1 MIKDRIDAA
10 MNRTKADLVL
20 KNAQYVDVFNCRVLS
35 GDIAICE
42 DKIVGIG
49 NYEGKQEIDVSGKIV
64 LPGLIDG
71 HVHIESSQLSPE
83 EFAGVIVPHGTTTI
97 IADPHEITNVCGMR
111 GVEYI
116 KKAAENVPLDIKIQ
130 LPSCVPST
138 PFETS
143 GAILDGDDI
152 KENISKDYINGLGEF
167 MNYPGVINCDGEVIK
182 KLSAAQECGK
192 IIDGHAPTL
201 SGNSLNAYAAG
212 GITTDHEC
220 LTPDEIREK
229 VSKGMYCHLRH
240 SSVTDDL
247 VNNWSVVTSENLRRI
262 LICTD
267 DRHLTDLIHTGHI
280 DDALRVAV
288 KLGMNP
294 LYAVIAAT
302 LNNAECYS
310 LKKRGAI
317 APDYYAD
324 LAIVDNL
331 TDFNVCLVFKDG
343 ELVAKDGKPL
353 FDASKRYL
361 PADVLNTVKI
371 DKMSADDFVL
381 KLKGEKANVIKVLKN
396 SVVTEHTVRS
406 VKSENG
412 DVVVK
417 GTDLLKLAV
426 VERHHRTGNIG
437 LGLLEGYGFKGG
449 CLGIT
454 VSHDSHNLI
463 LLSDNNADMATA
475 ANKMAEIGG
484 GMVLVSGDYVEAV
497 PFDIGGLMS
506 SKSALELEKAC
517 RHIEAKAYS
526 MGINE
531 GLDAFLSLAFLSLAV
546 IPDLKLTD
554 FGLFDVN
561 KFKLIDI
568 NAD

>member
-1 MIKDRIDAA
+1 MLKDRIDAA
-10 MNRTKADLVL
+10 AGRIKAEIVL
-20 KNAQYVDVFNCRVLS
+20 KNASYVDVFNCKVS
-35 GDIAICE
+35 FGDIAIY
-42 DKIVGIG
+42 DGKIIGIG
-49 NYEGKQEIDVSGKIV
+49 KYDGDEEIDLTGKVV

-83 EFAGVIVPHGTTTI
+83 EYAGVIVPHGTTTI

-111 GVEYI
+111 GVDYI
-116 KKAAENVPLDIKIQ
+116 RHAAENVPLDIKIQ

-152 KENISKDYINGLGEF
+152 KENISRDFINGLGEF
-167 MNYPGVINCDGEVIK
+167 MNYPGVVNADKEVVK
-182 KLSAAQECGK
+182 KLSATEDCGK
-192 IIDGHAPTL
+192 IIDGHAPSL
-201 SGNSLNAYAAG
+201 SGQLLNAYVAG

-247 VNNWSVVTSENLRRI
+247 INNWSVVTSENLRRI

-267 DRHLTDLIHTGHI
+267 DRHLTDLIHKGHI
-280 DDALRVAV
+280 DDALRVAT

-324 LAIVDNL
+324 LAVVDNL
-331 TDFNVCLVFKDG
+331 TDFNVCMVFKDG
-343 ELVAKDGKPL
+343 KLVAKDGKPL
-353 FDASKRYL
+353 FDTSKRYL

-371 DKMSADDFVL
+371 DKMFPENFVL
-381 KLKGEKANVIKVLKN
+381 KLKGNKAHVIKVLKN
-396 SVVTEHTVRS
+396 SVVTGHTVRE
-406 VKSENG
+406 VKSKNG
-412 DVVVK
+412 DVDIK
-417 GTDLLKLAV
+417 GTDMLKLAV

-454 VSHDSHNLI
+454 VSHDSHNVI
-463 LLSDNNADMATA
+463 LLSDSNEDMATA
-475 ANKMAEIGG
+475 ANKLAEIGG
-484 GMVLVSGDYVEAV
+484 GMVLVKDGNVDCVS
-497 PFDIGGLMS
+497 FDIGGLMS
-506 SKSALELEKAC
+506 SKSAAELEKAC
-517 RHIEAKAYS
+517 LDIEKKAYS
-526 MGINE
+526 MGISE

-546 IPDLKLTD
+546 IPQLKLTD
-554 FGLFDVN
+554 FGLFDVD
-561 KFKLIDI
+561 KFELIDI
-568 NAD
+568 NA

>member
-1 MIKDRIDAA
+1 MLKDRISAA
-10 MNRTKADLVL
+10 AGREKAELVL
-20 KNAQYVDVFNCRVLS
+20 KNASYVDVFNCRLLQ
-35 GDIAICE
+35 GDIAVCE
-42 DKIVGIG
+42 GKIVGIG
-49 NYEGKQEIDVSGKIV
+49 EYDGKEEIDLSGKIV

-83 EFAGVIVPHGTTTI
+83 EFARVIVPHGTTTI
-97 IADPHEITNVCGMR
+97 IADPHEITNVCGMK

-116 KKAAENVPLDIKIQ
+116 RRAAENVPLDIKIQ

-152 KENISKDYINGLGEF
+152 AKNIPSDYINGLGEF
-167 MNYPGVINCDGEVIK
+167 MNYPGVVNCDGEVIK
-182 KLSAAQECGK
+182 KLTAAAECGK
-192 IIDGHAPTL
+192 IIDGHAPSL
-201 SGNSLNAYAAG
+201 SGNALNAYVAG

-220 LTPDEIREK
+220 VTPEEMREK
-229 VSKGMYCHLRH
+229 ISKGMYCHLRH

-247 VNNWSVVTSENLRRI
+247 INNWSVVTPENMRRV

-267 DRHLTDLIHTGHI
+267 DRHLTDLIHKGHI

-294 LYAVIAAT
+294 FYAICAAT
-302 LNNAECYS
+302 INNAECYS

-324 LAIVDNL
+324 LAVVDNL
-331 TDFNVCLVFKDG
+331 KDFNVSMVFKDG
-343 ELVAKDGKPL
+343 KLVAKDGVPL
-353 FDASKRYL
+353 YDTSKRYL

-371 DKMSADDFVL
+371 EGLTPDDFKI
-381 KLKGEKANVIKVLKN
+381 KLKGNKAHVIKVLKN
-396 SVVTEHTVRS
+396 SVVTGHTIRE
-406 VKSENG
+406 VKIADG
-412 DVVVK
+412 DVDIK
-417 GTDLLKLAV
+417 GTDILKLAV

-463 LLSDNNADMATA
+463 LLSDSNEDMAKA
-475 ANKMAEIGG
+475 AQKMAEIGG
-484 GMVLVSGDYVEAV
+484 GMVLVRGDEIYSV

-506 SKSALELEKAC
+506 SKSAEELEKASS
-517 RHIEAKAYS
+517 RIQKEAYS
-526 MGINE
+526 MGISD

-546 IPDLKLTD
+546 IPTLKLTD
-554 FGLFDVN
+554 FGLFDVDS
-561 KFKLIDI
+561 FKLIDI
-568 NAD
+568 NA